1 MNSCW
6 PQAAIKNWSHLK
18 KSNNKSI
25 INLPTLAKNL
35 KRKKMKRIS
44 MVTLGLSALIAVSII
59 SCNDQ
64 KSTQDMDLKKGIT
77 KESFGNADGKEVFL
91 YTLTNDKGTQV
102 KISTYGGVVTSWVS
116 PDKNGQMSGIV
127 LGFDS
132 LSGYLAKPPYF
143 GALIGRYGNRI
154 AKGKFKI
161 DGNEYTLATNNGSN
175 HLHGGDKGFDKVVW
189 ESSVANDSVP
199 SLSLSYLSKD
209 GEEGYPGNLQ
219 VNVQYALTDEGEL
232 KIEYNATT
240 DKPTVL
246 NLTNHSYFNLSGDVA
261 NTILD
266 HRLQVDAD
274 NYTPVDSTLI
284 PTGQIVSVKGTP
296 FDFTQAEKIGARI
309 DSVKGGYD
317 HNFVLNSKDSTLK
330 KVATLS
336 DDISGRQLEVFTTE
350 PGLQF
355 YTGNFLDGT
364 IKTSDGKA
372 LNKNSALCLET
383 QHFPDSPNQSAFPST
398 VLRPGQTYHSETVYK
413 LSVAK

>member
-1 MNSCW
+1 M
-6 PQAAIKNWSHLK
+6 
-18 KSNNKSI
+18 KSI
-25 INLPTLAKNL
+25 STMA
-35 KRKKMKRIS
+35 
-44 MVTLGLSALIAVSII
+44 LGLSALIAVSMI

-64 KSTQDMDLKKGIT
+64 KNSEQMNLKKGIT

-91 YTLTNDKGTQV
+91 FTLTNEKGDQV
-102 KISTYGGVVTSWVS
+102 KISTYGGVVTSWVA
-116 PDKNGQMSGIV
+116 PDKSGNSSSIV

-161 DGNEYTLATNNGSN
+161 DGTEYTLATNDGPNA
-175 HLHGGDKGFDKVVW
+175 LHGGLKGFDKVIW
-189 ESSVANDSVP
+189 ESSVANDSIP

-219 VNVQYALTDEGEL
+219 VNVKYTLTDEDEL
-232 KIEYNATT
+232 KIEYSATT

-246 NLTNHSYFNLSGDVA
+246 NLTNHSYFNLTGDVA
-261 NTILD
+261 NTILNQ
-266 HRLQVDAD
+266 RLQIDAN

-296 FDFTQAEKIGARI
+296 FDFTTAEKIGARI

-317 HNFVLNSKDSTLK
+317 HNFVLNSKGGSLQ

-336 DDISGRQLEVFTTE
+336 DDVSGRELQVFTTE

-364 IKTSDGKA
+364 IKTSAGKA
-372 LNKNSALCLET
+372 IEKNTALCLET
-383 QHFPDSPNQSAFPST
+383 QHFPDSPNQPAFPST
-398 VLRPGQTYHSETVYK
+398 SLSPGKTFHSETVYK